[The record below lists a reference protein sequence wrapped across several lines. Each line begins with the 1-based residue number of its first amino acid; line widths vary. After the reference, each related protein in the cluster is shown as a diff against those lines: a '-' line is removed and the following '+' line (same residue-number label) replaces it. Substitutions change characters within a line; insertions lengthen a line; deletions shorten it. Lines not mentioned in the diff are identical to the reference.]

1 MHLTELTALC
11 PLDGRYAN
19 SIQALRSI
27 FSEFGLF
34 KYRVQVEIEWIIAL
48 SNEPNI
54 TEVPTLSNDSLHALQ
69 AIYHNFSLDDALE
82 IKKIETTTRHD
93 VKAVEYFI
101 KNKMAA
107 LPELNAIM
115 EYVHFACTSEDI
127 NNLSYALMLK
137 EGRTYFIQ
145 EASKINAILDLRSKD
160 WSGIPMMSRTHGQ
173 PASPT
178 TMGKEWANV
187 VARVDRAIDRIHHVT
202 LLGKINGA
210 VGNFN
215 AHLLAYPEVNWPKL
229 AQGFVESLGLRYN
242 PLTTQIEPHDWT
254 AELMD
259 AIAGLN
265 TVLIDFA
272 RDVWS
277 YISLNYFGQQLIAGE
292 VGSSTM
298 PHKINPIDFENAEGN
313 LGLANALAHHMS
325 MKLPISRMQRD
336 LTDSTVQR
344 NLGMVFGYSVLAFKS
359 LERGL
364 GKLTL
369 NADVM
374 KAELD
379 SHWELLGEGLQ
390 TVMRRYGIE
399 APYEKL
405 KELTRG
411 KMLTPEM
418 YADFVN
424 MQPLPDDVKDRLL
437 KLTPSGYLGLAQEL
451 V

>member
-19 SIQALRSI
+19 NIQALRSI

-48 SNEPNI
+48 SNEPKI
-54 TEVPTLSNDSLHALQ
+54 TEVPALSNDSRQALQ
-69 AIYHNFSLDDALE
+69 AIYHDFSLDDALE
-82 IKKIETTTRHD
+82 IKKIEETTRHD

-107 LPELNAIM
+107 LPELNSIM

-137 EGRTYFIQ
+137 EGRTHFIQ
-145 EASKINAILDLRSKD
+145 EASKINAIVDLRSKD
-160 WSGIPMMSRTHGQ
+160 WSGMPMMSRTHGQ

-369 NADVM
+369 NAEVM

>member
-1 MHLTELTALC
+1 MQLTELTALC

-19 SIQALRSI
+19 STQSLRHI

-34 KYRVQVEIEWIIAL
+34 KYRVQVEIQWIIAL
-48 SNEPNI
+48 SNEPKI
-54 TEVPTLSNDSLHALQ
+54 TEVPKLSTDALHALQ
-69 AIYHNFSLDDALE
+69 AISDKFSFEDAQA
-82 IKKIETTTRHD
+82 IKDIEATTRHD

-107 LPELNAIM
+107 HAELNQIL

-137 EGRTYFIQ
+137 DGRTHLIH
-145 EASKINAILDLRSKD
+145 ELNKISAILDLRSKE
-160 WSGIPMMSRTHGQ
+160 WVNTPMMSRTHGQ

-187 VARVDRAIDRIHHVT
+187 VARLERAMDRIHRIQI
-202 LLGKINGA
+202 LGKINGA

-215 AHLLAYPEVNWPKL
+215 AHVLAYPEVDWPTF
-229 AQGFVESLGLRYN
+229 AQSFVVSLGIHYN

-259 AIAGLN
+259 AIAAAN
-265 TVLIDFA
+265 TILIDFS
-272 RDVWS
+272 RDIWA
-277 YISLNYFGQQLIAGE
+277 YISLNYFSQKLVAGE

-313 LGLANALAHHMS
+313 LGVANALAHHLS
-325 MKLPISRMQRD
+325 AKLPISRLQRD

-344 NLGMVFGYSVLAFKS
+344 NFGLIFGYSEVSYKS

-369 NADVM
+369 NAELM
-374 KAELD
+374 KDELD
-379 SHWELLGEGLQ
+379 SHWELLGEGIQ

-399 APYEKL
+399 TPYEKL

-411 KMLTPEM
+411 KVLTREM
-418 YADFVN
+418 YLEFVKS
-424 MQPLPDDVKDRLL
+424 QPLPDDVKDRLL
-437 KLTPSGYLGLAQEL
+437 KLTPSGYLGMLSK
-451 V
+451 